1 MHILV
6 IGGTGFIGRI
16 VIPLLHDAGH
26 TVTVFHRGTSAASLP
41 PGVRSLR
48 GDRHRLVTHQHE
60 LRALAPE
67 VVIDM
72 IASSGAQARMMM
84 DIFRGV
90 ARRVVVL
97 SSMDVYR
104 ACAVLH
110 ELELGSIEPVPLTED
125 SPLRTSAQTYP
136 AEQIRMLQQLFGWL
150 DDAYDKVA
158 VERTVQSD
166 PELAATVLRLPM
178 VYGPGD
184 PMHRFFPVLKRM
196 LDGRP
201 VIPFEERV
209 ARWRSPRGY
218 AENVAAAIVLAAT
231 SDRAAGRVYNVGEAE
246 AFSELEWAQLIAE
259 AVGWGGRVV
268 AVRSER
274 APAHLKRPGNLD
286 QDWVADTSRIRTE
299 LSYTEPVPRAEAI
312 RRTIA
317 WERAHPPAQYGPAG
331 FDYPA
336 EDAALA
342 TQ

>member
-1 MHILV
+1 V
-6 IGGTGFIGRI
+6 
-16 VIPLLHDAGH
+16 
-26 TVTVFHRGTSAASLP
+26 
-41 PGVRSLR
+41 
-48 GDRHRLVTHQHE
+48 
-60 LRALAPE
+60 
-67 VVIDM
+67 
-72 IASSGAQARMMM
+72 
-84 DIFRGV
+84 
-90 ARRVVVL
+90 
-97 SSMDVYR
+97 
-104 ACAVLH
+104 CVLH
-110 ELELGSIEPVPLTED
+110 ELELAPIEPVPLTED
-125 SPLRTSAQTYP
+125 SPLRTIAQTYP

-158 VERTVQSD
+158 VERAVQSD

-178 VYGPGD
+178 VDGPGD
-184 PMHRFFPVLKRM
+184 PLHRLFPVLKRM

-268 AVRSER
+268 AVQRR

-299 LSYTEPVPRAEAI
+299 LSYTEPSAARFAA
-312 RRTIA
+312 RSLGS
-317 WERAHPPAQYGPAG
+317 AHPLAQYSPGG
-331 FDYPA
+331 VCPA